1 MRLQS
6 ILNANEEGFFL
17 ITPQGFDAETR
28 MPVSVSTANRR
39 AFIATAAGSV
49 LLASRLVLA
58 PSLAHA
64 ATEKVWRVGVI
75 GHTGR
80 GDFGHGLHTVWLD
93 LPEAKMVGLADADRN
108 GLVNAQR
115 KLKAENA
122 FADYR
127 EMLKQVRPEIVA
139 VCPRHVDQHHE
150 MILAAIDSG
159 AQGIYCEKSFCRTP
173 QEADEIIAA
182 CKRTGTKLGIAHRN
196 RYHPALPQAALAIQ
210 EGAIGKLLE
219 IRCRGKEDGRGGA
232 QDLWVLGTHLFNL
245 AEYFSGRATACSA
258 VLLADSRPVTAADI
272 VEGPEGIGPIA
283 GNRLHARYET
293 VAGIPVFFDS
303 IRDAGVAAAGFGI
316 QLVGTEGLID
326 LRIDTEPL
334 VHFVP
339 GNPFRPTLS
348 PRPWIPITS
357 AGIGQPEPI
366 PDITKLVANHTLPT
380 RDLIAAITDD
390 RAPQCSD
397 EDGRA
402 TVEMVHAT
410 FASHVKN
417 GERIQLPLASRTHP
431 FDRW

>member
-1 MRLQS
+1 MPTLR
-6 ILNANEEGFFL
+6 
-17 ITPQGFDAETR
+17 FDADTQS
-28 MPVSVSTANRR
+28 PDIVSAAKRR
-39 AFIATAAGSV
+39 AFIATAASSL
-49 LLASRLVLA
+49 LLASKLALA
-58 PSLAHA
+58 PSFAHA
-64 ATEKVWRVGVI
+64 DTKKIWRVGVI

-93 LPEAKMVGLADADRN
+93 LPETKIVGLADADGK
-108 GLVNAQR
+108 GLASAQR
-115 KLKAENA
+115 KLNAEKA

-127 EMLKQVRPEIVA
+127 EMLRQTRPEIVA

-150 MILAAIDSG
+150 MILAAIDNG
-159 AQGIYCEKSFCRTP
+159 ARGIYCEKSFCRTP
-173 QEADEIIAA
+173 HEADEIVAA
-182 CKRTGTKLGIAHRN
+182 CQRTGTKLALAHRN
-196 RYHPALPQAALAIQ
+196 RYHPALPKAALAIQ

-219 IRCRGKEDGRGGA
+219 IRCRGKEDRRGGA

-245 AEYFSGRATACSA
+245 AEYFCGRATACSA
-258 VLLADSRPVTAADI
+258 VLLADGRPVTTADI

-293 VAGIPVFFDS
+293 VTGVPVFFDS

-316 QLVGTEGLID
+316 QLMGTEGLID

-339 GNPFRPTLS
+339 GNPFRPTAS

-357 AGIGQPEPI
+357 AGIDQSESI
-366 PDITKLVANHTLPT
+366 PDITKLVANHILPT
-380 RDLIAAITDD
+380 RDLLAAITDD
-390 RAPQCSD
+390 RAPLCSD

-410 FASHVKN
+410 FASHIKN
-417 GERIQLPLASRTHP
+417 GERVQLPLAIRTHP
-431 FDRW
+431 FGRW